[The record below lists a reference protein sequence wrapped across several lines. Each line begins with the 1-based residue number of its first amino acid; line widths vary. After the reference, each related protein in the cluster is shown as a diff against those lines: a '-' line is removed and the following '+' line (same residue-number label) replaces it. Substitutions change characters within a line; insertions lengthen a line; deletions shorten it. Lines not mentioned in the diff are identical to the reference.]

1 MVIILIKDPE
11 KNCIVVVKKKSAY
24 VETSNKILTVP

>member
-11 KNCIVVVKKKSAY
+11 KNCIVVVKKK
-24 VETSNKILTVP
+24 VHMLRPQIKF